1 MLYCLGLP
9 KTLYKKN
16 EKILDWATAGLHFW
30 TRIQHSN
37 GAFDEYYPSEHG
49 YIPTSFTLF
58 SATETCTLL
67 KVEDPAVLESC
78 LKAARYLIRHS
89 EVEALNQEAASIP
102 GLFNVYLL
110 TGEKWAAKAAREK
123 FERLA
128 KKQSPDGFF
137 SEYGGADIGY
147 LSTTLDFLLE
157 YRLIFLLRL
166 S

>member
-1 MLYCLGLP
+1 MSLALLYCLGLP

-37 GAFDEYYPSEHG
+37 GAFDEYYPSENG

-67 KVEDPAVLESC
+67 KVEDPVVLESC

-89 EVEALNQEAASIP
+89 EVEALNQEASKVYS
-102 GLFNVYLL
+102 LFNVYLL
-110 TGEKWAAKAAREK
+110 TGEKWAAKAAEK
-123 FERLA
+123 NLNVSRKNKARTVF
-128 KKQSPDGFF
+128 SPNM
-137 SEYGGADIGY
+137 EEQ
-147 LSTTLDFLLE
+147 T
-157 YRLIFLLRL
+157 
-166 S
+166 